1 MQGRPNPGRSGPHPP
16 PKSGQHASQSNDVS
30 HVAGRHEVVK
40 HHPRLYID
48 DAVELDP
55 TPLGFHAVG
64 PHVIPPD
71 EAAVRVS
78 CAVSCHR
85 SCRYFADDPAV
96 HLRQVPIRN
105 EAVGAGNGALGGNL
119 AQSDLRDGV
128 AVVSEMADHLA
139 IGLALGLHDYAHCGH
154 GPGRICSHVAQAGPG
169 SIRVAQVVDY
179 FQNRVED

>member
-1 MQGRPNPGRSGPHPP
+1 MQGRPNPGRSGPRPLEP
-16 PKSGQHASQSNDVS
+16 GQHASQYRDVG
-30 HVAGRHEVVK
+30 HAAGRHEVVE
-40 HHPRLYID
+40 HHPRAYAD
-48 DAVELDP
+48 YAVELDP
-55 TPLGFHAVG
+55 APLGFHAVG

-96 HLRQVPIRN
+96 HLRQVPVRN
-105 EAVGAGNGALGGNL
+105 EAVGAGNGVLGGNL

-139 IGLALGLHDYAHCGH
+139 IGLALGLHDYACCGH
-154 GPGRICSHVAQAGPG
+154 GSGRICNHAAQAGPG
-169 SIRVAQVVDY
+169 SMRVAQVIDY